1 MKRFFFLPI
10 LNLWNKLRVKAG
22 KINRGESLFLGHPL
36 GLQTRITLLVTLI
49 VVSVLVLFSYL
60 DFRLTAHSQRELF
73 RERTIFVT
81 RELDS
86 KIYSLKDLEDTP
98 YLEEEI
104 ANWMYARPS
113 IKEIDIFVFSKNTY
127 KVQVSSSQVKDL
139 GLMPSD
145 LQSLKRDMVVST
157 LRRKEDESYWEILA
171 PLHLGR
177 KIIGGIRIV
186 SSLQEADAY
195 LAQKRTNTIF
205 FTLVSVAILIFILT
219 RFFSRAVNR
228 PIQRLVRAMSEAE
241 SGQLNVEVPIRSR
254 DEIGLLGDHFNRM
267 LARLSQF
274 NVELTRRIEAATRE
288 LAEKNEELRF
298 ANESLYQAQLKLVQA
313 EKLSALGQMA
323 ATMAHEIGTP
333 LNSISGYIQLMLTEG
348 AGSEVT
354 ARRLKIIESQLERL
368 TQIIRNLL
376 QSTKQPLPKLRAL
389 HVNQLLENL
398 ISLTHPGMARRGI
411 QLHRQLHDSL
421 PPIAG
426 DPELL
431 QQVFL
436 NLMTNA
442 IDAMP
447 GGGVLTLATSPL
459 PPASLNGQAIEVV
472 VMDNGMGMSEEV
484 KQKAKEP
491 FFTTKE
497 PGEGAGLGLAIC
509 EEIIRSHHGR
519 MEIESKEGKGSAIRV
534 QLPVYSAEVA

>member
-1 MKRFFFLPI
+1 
-10 LNLWNKLRVKAG
+10 
-22 KINRGESLFLGHPL
+22 
-36 GLQTRITLLVTLI
+36 
-49 VVSVLVLFSYL
+49 
-60 DFRLTAHSQRELF
+60 
-73 RERTIFVT
+73 
-81 RELDS
+81 
-86 KIYSLKDLEDTP
+86 
-98 YLEEEI
+98 
-104 ANWMYARPS
+104 
-113 IKEIDIFVFSKNTY
+113 
-127 KVQVSSSQVKDL
+127 
-139 GLMPSD
+139 
-145 LQSLKRDMVVST
+145 MVVST
-157 LRRKEDESYWEILA
+157 LRQNEDESLWEILA

-186 SSLQEADAY
+186 ASLQEADEY
-195 LAQKRTNTIF
+195 LAKKRTNTIL
-205 FTLVSVAILIFILT
+205 FTLLSVAVLIFILT
-219 RFFSRAVNR
+219 LFFSRAVNR

-241 SGQLNVEVPIRSR
+241 AGRLNVEVSIRSR

-274 NVELTRRIEAATRE
+274 NEELTRRIEAATRE
-288 LAEKNEELRF
+288 LAEKNEELRL

-348 AGSEVT
+348 GESEVT

-376 QSTKQPLPKLRAL
+376 QSTKQPMPKLRPL
-389 HVNQLLENL
+389 NVNQLLENL
-398 ISLTHPGMARRGI
+398 ISLTHPGVARQGI
-411 QLHRQLHDSL
+411 RLQRQLQDSL
-421 PPIAG
+421 PPVAG

-447 GGGVLTLATSPL
+447 EGGVLTVATSPL
-459 PPASLNGQAIEVV
+459 GPPSSNGRAVEVV
-472 VMDNGMGMSEEV
+472 IMDNGMGMSEEV
-484 KQKAKEP
+484 RQKAREP

-497 PGEGAGLGLAIC
+497 PGKGAGLGLAIC

-519 MEIESKEGKGSAIRV
+519 MEIESREGRGSAIRV
-534 QLPVYSAEVA
+534 QLPVYSEEVV

>member
-1 MKRFFFLPI
+1 
-10 LNLWNKLRVKAG
+10 
-22 KINRGESLFLGHPL
+22 
-36 GLQTRITLLVTLI
+36 
-49 VVSVLVLFSYL
+49 
-60 DFRLTAHSQRELF
+60 
-73 RERTIFVT
+73 
-81 RELDS
+81 
-86 KIYSLKDLEDTP
+86 
-98 YLEEEI
+98 
-104 ANWMYARPS
+104 
-113 IKEIDIFVFSKNTY
+113 
-127 KVQVSSSQVKDL
+127 
-139 GLMPSD
+139 
-145 LQSLKRDMVVST
+145 MVIST
-157 LRRKEDESYWEILA
+157 LRQKEDESYWEILA

-186 SSLQEADAY
+186 TSLQEADAY
-195 LAQKRTNTIF
+195 LAKKRTNTIF
-205 FTLVSVAILIFILT
+205 FTLISVAVLIFILT
-219 RFFSRAVNR
+219 SFFSRAVNR

-274 NVELTRRIEAATRE
+274 NVELTRRIEAATHE
-288 LAEKNEELRF
+288 LAEKNEELRL
-298 ANESLYQAQLKLVQA
+298 ANESLYQAQLKLAQA

-348 AGSEVT
+348 AESEVT
-354 ARRLKIIESQLERL
+354 AKRLKIIESQLERL

-376 QSTKQPLPKLRAL
+376 QSTKQPMPKLRAL
-389 HVNQLLENL
+389 NVNHLLENL
-398 ISLTHPGMARRGI
+398 ISLTHPGMARYGI

-421 PPIAG
+421 PPVAG

-447 GGGVLTLATSPL
+447 GGGVLTVATSSL
-459 PPASLNGQAIEVV
+459 PPAPLNGQVVEVV
-472 VMDNGMGMSEEV
+472 VMDTGMGMSEEV

-497 PGEGAGLGLAIC
+497 PGRGAGLGLAIC
-509 EEIIRSHHGR
+509 DEIIRSHHGR
-519 MEIESKEGKGSAIRV
+519 MEIESREGKGSAIRV
-534 QLPVYSAEVA
+534 QLPVFSAEVA